1 MTRSTSA
8 NGVRHAGANVL
19 RGMKGL
25 VGDGRVALR
34 QLEDGGRVALRQLED
49 VVLADAPQ
57 YDDHELHEH
66 VRTIVVEEEAIILH
80 RHELTNGAA
89 NAGQAACAVQ
99 GELHAD
105 VHLFRTESRSVMTAC
120 CLGVSRR

>member
-1 MTRSTSA
+1 MKRSTSA

-25 VGDGRVALR
+25 VGD
-34 QLEDGGRVALRQLED
+34 GRVALRQLED

-66 VRTIVVEEEAIILH
+66 VRTIVVEEEAIISH